1 MNRVKIVT
9 VSLICLLLLAGAAT
23 FAQDTIRRDTLQ
35 RHLTAEDTLRV
46 DSLPQDTLKRYRLA
60 APLVTKDIMAR
71 RIPAATEMPRVAVRN
86 DLSVRVKATIDLNRK
101 KAKSDFSIRN
111 LKGKP
116 TILKLTSPG
125 FLARTRELSIAANDT
140 QKTTFSEDIAISV
153 LTARTRFASVS
164 PYLLLREEG
173 KTDGLLIADHSID
186 LTVRLPRNARIVK
199 SSVPLEVQP
208 DNTARLRMDGVK
220 TVPPLYIWYTD
231 AEEVLTVT
239 KTITETENE
248 AGENEIN
255 VRVDVKNEGQRAVS
269 GIYMTSQFPAT
280 FYAAM
285 PEKSDGEFVIEQDVM
300 IRWKATINTID
311 GNATASVSFTMT
323 KEQKDIPVK
332 NPEVL
337 VYNKSGDLIA
347 VE

>member
-86 DLSVRVKATIDLNRK
+86 NRK

-285 PEKSDGEFVIEQDVM
+285 PEKSDGEIVIEQDVM

-323 KEQKDIPVK
+323 KEQKDIPAK

>member
-23 FAQDTIRRDTLQ
+23 AQDTIRRDTLQ

-300 IRWKATINTID
+300 IRWKATIKTID
-311 GNATASVSFTMT
+311 GNATASVGFTMT
-323 KEQKDIPVK
+323 KEQKDIPAK